1 MNISQR
7 LDALLAAHKH
17 KTVFTY
23 NDLHWSNIMV
33 NNGHISGIIEWP
45 DSGWYPDYWEYNT
58 AVRDG
63 IFREDW
69 NLILDNAIGH
79 KH

>member
-1 MNISQR
+1 
-7 LDALLAAHKH
+7 
-17 KTVFTY
+17 
-23 NDLHWSNIMV
+23 MV